1 MKQNKVLALISGVV
15 IASLVFVVSCYA
27 PTGTPP
33 AGGEGGGG
41 FDWTIIVFILL
52 LFAMFYFLMIR
63 PQRKRAKEQ
72 RELMA
77 GLQKGDK
84 VITAGGVYGVI
95 ENVGEDSV
103 VIKLE
108 SGATMRV
115 ARGSIAGKR
124 TQ

>member
-1 MKQNKVLALISGVV
+1 MNRNKKLNLALITGVL
-15 IASLVFVVSCYA
+15 ITTLVFVAGCYPAQA
-27 PTGTPP
+27 P
-33 AGGEGGGG
+33 AEGEGGG
-41 FDWTIIVFILL
+41 FDWTIIIFLVLI
-52 LFAMFYFLMIR
+52 FAMFYFLMIR

-95 ENVGEDSV
+95 ESLSEESV
-103 VIKLE
+103 VLKVE
-108 SGATMRV
+108 SGATIRV

-124 TQ
+124 EQ